1 MAIIDFELHAARA
14 RTHRHL
20 QERAPSRAA
29 LARDVVPESQATS
42 KDSIPVA
49 NPLPVSVRVLTA
61 FFVILGVLILGIVTW
76 RIVVWRRR
84 RLRAASQKYRT
95 GSYAP
100 SEKIRPIGE
109 GTPMEKQEVLVILP
123 TEPKPASVR
132 RDEGKWVPQITGHT
146 AVKSVASSDTGV
158 VIDVKAPSN
167 DVLSPPPTYTASNT
181 PSSTPSS
188 SPRPPHLNLPTVT
201 VTHENSTLS
210 VPAPAPS
217 PVPSPRRASSFGVNA
232 PMGTDGQ
239 ANLKSKPSVKGQKL
253 PRNMLVEHTFIPS
266 LADELTIKVGE
277 TLRMLEEYEDE
288 WCLVERLGSRSGE
301 RGVVPRFCLKERPR
315 GHHKR
320 GASSTGQASVRSG
333 KSQ

>member
-1 MAIIDFELHAARA
+1 MHIHGRD
-14 RTHRHL
+14 TL
-20 QERAPSRAA
+20 QANAV
-29 LARDVVPESQATS
+29 RDVVPESQATS
-42 KDSIPVA
+42 SNSIPVV

-61 FFVILGVLILGIVTW
+61 FFVILGVLILGIATW

-84 RLRAASQKYRT
+84 KLRTASQKYRT
-95 GSYAP
+95 GSYAS

-109 GTPMEKQEVLVILP
+109 GMPMEKQEVIVILP
-123 TEPKPASVR
+123 TEPQAASVR
-132 RDEGKWVPQITGHT
+132 RDEGKWVPQVTGYN
-146 AVKSVASSDTGV
+146 AGKSSSKNANKNTSEV
-158 VIDVKAPSN
+158 VIDVKAPVN
-167 DVLSPPPTYTASNT
+167 DVRSPPPTYTASTT

-201 VTHENSTLS
+201 VTHENSNLT

-217 PVPSPRRASSFGVNA
+217 PVPSPRRASSFGVGA
-232 PMGTDGQ
+232 PMGTDQQ

-320 GASSTGQASVRSG
+320 GASSTGASSVRSG

>member
-1 MAIIDFELHAARA
+1 MAVIEFGQHAARA
-14 RTHRHL
+14 HPRRHL
-20 QERAPSRAA
+20 QERQATPPVV
-29 LARDVVPESQATS
+29 ARSAVSDSQATS
-42 KDSIPVA
+42 SAPVV

-61 FFVILGVLILGIVTW
+61 FFVILGVLILAIATW

-84 RLRAASQKYRT
+84 KLRAASQRFRT
-95 GSYAP
+95 GSYGP
-100 SEKIRPIGE
+100 SEKNRPIGE
-109 GTPMEKQEVLVILP
+109 GKPPEKQEVLVILP
-123 TEPKPASVR
+123 TEPQPASMR
-132 RDEGKWVPQITGHT
+132 RDEGKWVPQIRSHNAPKHDAG
-146 AVKSVASSDTGV
+146 SDTV

-167 DVLSPPPTYTASNT
+167 DVRSPPPTYTASNT
-181 PSSTPSS
+181 PLSTPSS

-201 VTHENSTLS
+201 VTHDNSTLS
-210 VPAPAPS
+210 VPAPVPS
-217 PVPSPRRASSFGVNA
+217 PVPSPRRASSFGLGA

-320 GASSTGQASVRSG
+320 GASSTGASSVRSG